1 MSKNTNFSFL
11 FLFLFLF
18 LFSIF
23 LQISFCVATNESYQQ
38 DDNNDDSDDVDNG
51 VLSQEAANPSKSF
64 GKTFDNDKNKN
75 DNTNSNT
82 LIRDTISSSTN
93 PIKINNPNIGIPETI
108 SSLQSPSQTPTGT
121 TLIESNTASASSS
134 LTSSSTQFP
143 NEFQERPT
151 PKKLGN
157 HQFCFRF
164 LNNTKHDFSEYQY
177 FQYRFQF
184 LYESKNRIQSHSFF
198 TAWNHISVSFIVKDA
213 VGTHF
218 RLYLKGEGELSEGGS
233 GNAYNV
239 LVSYFEKTQ
248 IVQCYFIHLNGFTL
262 KECMTTLLSKFV
274 ENHVI

>member
-1 MSKNTNFSFL
+1 VFLFFIFYFFLNKMSKNTNFSFL

-38 DDNNDDSDDVDNG
+38 DDNDDDSDDVDNG

-184 LYESKNRIQSHSFF
+184 LYESKKQDSITFF
-198 TAWNHISVSFIVKDA
+198 FYCMESYIRFFHC
-213 VGTHF
+213 
-218 RLYLKGEGELSEGGS
+218 KGCR
-233 GNAYNV
+233 GNTFPS
-239 LVSYFEKTQ
+239 LFER
-248 IVQCYFIHLNGFTL
+248 
-262 KECMTTLLSKFV
+262 
-274 ENHVI
+274 